1 MMMKFTCNTGEL
13 NQGINSALLAVS
25 PKSTL
30 LALEGI
36 LVRVTTKEITLMSY
50 NLEMGITA
58 IVDAKV
64 EKTGE
69 IIIPA
74 KVFSDIIRRIE
85 SDEVTIEADDRCL
98 VQITGGVSQFTILG
112 MTSEEFPELPEVGEA
127 QGFSIPM
134 ETLSSMV
141 DMTRYAIATND
152 TKPVQTGCLFELQDD
167 ELVVVAVDGFRLA
180 LRREKVEH
188 HEPMRFIVPGKTL
201 GELLKLMGEEGN
213 VVVEASRK
221 HILFDMGNVLIRFE
235 PKQYVKNAGL
245 SESDQQLLLRELYG
259 SIDWVRLDRGTLT
272 EAEVIDRCVSRVG
285 EHLRGAVEKLVGHW
299 DRPELPV
306 EGMKALTDE
315 LYEKGYGL
323 YLLTNA
329 GPRQREYWPRFR
341 AGEHFPEERVY
352 RSADVHLL
360 KPDPAF
366 FEGALEKFGLNR
378 AECVFIDDSAANAE
392 GAQRVGLDA
401 IVFFGDAARLRK
413 QLHAR
418 GVDVSE

>member
-98 VQITGGVSQFTILG
+98 VQITGGVSLFTILG

-221 HILFDMGNVLIRFE
+221 HILFDMGNCTLVSRLLEGDFLDYHAAIPRESSTNVVVNTRALIHSIERTSLLISDRLRSPLRVDFGESVIKMSCSTSIGKAYDECCCSTTGNLLEMGFNNRFLLDAL
-235 PKQYVKNAGL
+235 KNV
-245 SESDQQLLLRELYG
+245 DT
-259 SIDWVRLDRGTLT
+259 DMVRL
-272 EAEVIDRCVSRVG
+272 
-285 EHLRGAVEKLVGHW
+285 
-299 DRPELPV
+299 ELCGPLSP
-306 EGMKALTDE
+306 MKVLPLE
-315 LYEKGYGL
+315 
-323 YLLTNA
+323 
-329 GPRQREYWPRFR
+329 
-341 AGEHFPEERVY
+341 GEHFLFLVLPMR
-352 RSADVHLL
+352 L
-360 KPDPAF
+360 
-366 FEGALEKFGLNR
+366 R
-378 AECVFIDDSAANAE
+378 AE
-392 GAQRVGLDA
+392 
-401 IVFFGDAARLRK
+401 
-413 QLHAR
+413 
-418 GVDVSE
+418 

>member
-30 LALEGI
+30 LALEGD
-36 LVRVTTKEITLMSY
+36 LGTGHHQGDHPLMSY

-180 LRREKVEH
+180 LRREKGGAPRADAVH
-188 HEPMRFIVPGKTL
+188 RPR
-201 GELLKLMGEEGN
+201 
-213 VVVEASRK
+213 
-221 HILFDMGNVLIRFE
+221 
-235 PKQYVKNAGL
+235 QNAG
-245 SESDQQLLLRELYG
+245 
-259 SIDWVRLDRGTLT
+259 
-272 EAEVIDRCVSRVG
+272 
-285 EHLRGAVEKLVGHW
+285 
-299 DRPELPV
+299 
-306 EGMKALTDE
+306 
-315 LYEKGYGL
+315 
-323 YLLTNA
+323 
-329 GPRQREYWPRFR
+329 
-341 AGEHFPEERVY
+341 
-352 RSADVHLL
+352 
-360 KPDPAF
+360 
-366 FEGALEKFGLNR
+366 
-378 AECVFIDDSAANAE
+378 
-392 GAQRVGLDA
+392 
-401 IVFFGDAARLRK
+401 
-413 QLHAR
+413 
-418 GVDVSE
+418 